1 MILIH
6 SSLFY
11 TGSPGGHDRPISPLH
26 SDNSGKELWRYVRS
40 LYVPAPICHFVLMIF
55 LPNILPCGL
64 QSYKNDFISSI
75 QDIEGINLYD
85 YKYNYVNL
93 TGFRLVDPNDEYT
106 RDIIKEMYYY
116 ERDTELKL
124 LYDKDYNT
132 IPVRNNVF
140 LI

>member
-1 MILIH
+1 M
-6 SSLFY
+6 
-11 TGSPGGHDRPISPLH
+11 
-26 SDNSGKELWRYVRS
+26 
-40 LYVPAPICHFVLMIF
+40 
-55 LPNILPCGL
+55 
-64 QSYKNDFISSI
+64 
-75 QDIEGINLYD
+75 YD

-132 IPVRNNVF
+132 IPVWNNVF
-140 LI
+140 LIYIHFLHFIAENNYIIDIYKHYIIDFTKNYIIDIYW

>member
-1 MILIH
+1 MSVKKFTIL
-6 SSLFY
+6 SCCF
-11 TGSPGGHDRPISPLH
+11 
-26 SDNSGKELWRYVRS
+26 
-40 LYVPAPICHFVLMIF
+40 IF
-55 LPNILPCGL
+55 A
-64 QSYKNDFISSI
+64 FSI
-75 QDIEGINLYD
+75 KDIEGINLYD

-132 IPVRNNVF
+132 IPVRKKF
-140 LI
+140 LLSAAFTK

>member
-1 MILIH
+1 
-6 SSLFY
+6 
-11 TGSPGGHDRPISPLH
+11 
-26 SDNSGKELWRYVRS
+26 
-40 LYVPAPICHFVLMIF
+40 MIF
-55 LPNILPCGL
+55 LPNILLCGL
-64 QSYKNDFISSI
+64 QSYENDFISSI

-132 IPVRNNVF
+132 IPVRNNFF
-140 LI
+140 LL

>member
-1 MILIH
+1 M
-6 SSLFY
+6 
-11 TGSPGGHDRPISPLH
+11 
-26 SDNSGKELWRYVRS
+26 
-40 LYVPAPICHFVLMIF
+40 
-55 LPNILPCGL
+55 
-64 QSYKNDFISSI
+64 
-75 QDIEGINLYD
+75 YD

-132 IPVRNNVF
+132 IPVRNNFF
-140 LI
+140 LIWNKYIYNHVLDYIAENNYIIEIYKNYIIDIYR